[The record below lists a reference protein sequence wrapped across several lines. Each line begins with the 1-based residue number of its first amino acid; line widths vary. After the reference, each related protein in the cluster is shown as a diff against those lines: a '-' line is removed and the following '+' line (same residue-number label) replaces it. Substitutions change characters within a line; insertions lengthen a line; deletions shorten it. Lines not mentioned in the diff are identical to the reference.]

1 MTPGQHARAVSPV
14 TSAVV
19 RCLVNEQI
27 RPEEPTPVQLTR
39 MEGILNLVAERV
51 SNLGGRVDTHDRE
64 FDSVKADISGLQSLT
79 QTLREGADADKKT
92 AVALALA
99 LKEADETRRTKSEA
113 SWSPITKVFAV
124 LAAVGVLVTIW
135 YSLKP

>member
-1 MTPGQHARAVSPV
+1 MAELSDEEIAPVS
-14 TSAVV
+14 TWVV
-19 RCLVNEQI
+19 LA
-27 RPEEPTPVQLTR
+27 R
-39 MEGILNLVAERV
+39 MEGTLNLVAERV
-51 SNLGGRVDTHDRE
+51 TNTARIVEQHSE
-64 FDSVKADISGLQSLT
+64 DIGTLKSLT

-124 LAAVGVLVTIW
+124 LAAVGVIVTIW
-135 YSLKP
+135 YSVKP